1 MAVMIMQIQQSLFS
15 DSIIVIDLNYISNT
29 RLKVLMNSA
38 IFRDV
43 FDDFSV
49 IHTTSTVDSIN

>member
-1 MAVMIMQIQQSLFS
+1 MAVMIMEIQQSLFS

-29 RLKVLMNSA
+29 RLKVLTNLV

-43 FDDFSV
+43 FDNF
-49 IHTTSTVDSIN
+49 